1 MVFPRRVMIPQ
12 QRTVHRLALQAE
24 VLQAEVLQEQA
35 LRRVGL
41 RRQVR
46 VPH

>member
-1 MVFPRRVMIPQ
+1 MVFPRQVMIPQ
-12 QRTVHRLALQAE
+12 QRTVHRLA
-24 VLQAEVLQEQA
+24 LQAEVLQEQA